1 MLVSGG
7 NTNTVHKPSIFVPFL
22 TLILTFVFSAEFK
35 EWVFS
40 RAFSVVG
47 RPGGIGPRPMFASY
61 PQVSVGWWAIRRVD
75 DATFAN
81 VLMLNLSSYRQPEGG
96 YPAWPN
102 THRRLLLLSPQL
114 GLDPVSSPRLP
125 LLPPSAT
132 RTSLG
137 RPRDPFNLHLI
148 LDSMSVLLYQIV
160 YIYY

>member
-1 MLVSGG
+1 MGG
-7 NTNTVHKPSIFVPFL
+7 
-22 TLILTFVFSAEFK
+22 
-35 EWVFS
+35 W
-40 RAFSVVG
+40 
-47 RPGGIGPRPMFASY
+47 AS
-61 PQVSVGWWAIRRVD
+61 RRVD

-148 LDSMSVLLYQIV
+148 LDSTVRPFISNSVHLLLMSVLPVCTALHLITLCV
-160 YIYY
+160 WHLLPSNTYYCPQLGLASGNK